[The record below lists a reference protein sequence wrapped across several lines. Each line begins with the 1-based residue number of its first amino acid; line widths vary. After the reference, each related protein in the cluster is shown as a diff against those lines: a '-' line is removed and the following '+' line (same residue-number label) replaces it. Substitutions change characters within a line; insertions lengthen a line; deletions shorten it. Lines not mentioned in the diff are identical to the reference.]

1 MVTLK
6 TLDSSIVSFI
16 ILTIILLHSYNRLES
31 ILTQYK
37 LYITLVILNMALIV
51 IDILGWVFNGLPGSL
66 NYICNIGFNTILYI
80 AAPMIPSV
88 WVLYTCNL
96 INSDRQKIK
105 YTKATLLVLLSINAA
120 ITIISLFTGSYFYVD
135 ASNIYKR
142 GPLFLVHIGYST
154 LLMLYSLTSVVA
166 KRKQFQKKQYISI
179 IMFYVAPFVGMI
191 IQMIY
196 YGVSFNWIGT
206 AISLL
211 IIYFNLQSRNLSTD
225 YLTGVNNRFNFHIYI
240 KEKIRSCSE
249 KKTFGAIMIDIDN
262 FKKINDNF
270 GHATGDEAL
279 KDTVQILRGSLRK
292 DDYIARLGGDEF
304 LIVVDMQFLEMLENT
319 IIRIKNNVEKFNTQS
334 AKPYKLS
341 LSFGY
346 AIYNFQKKMKPDDFI
361 NHLDRLMYEEKSNKM

>member
-105 YTKATLLVLLSINAA
+105 YTKATLLVLLSLNAA

-361 NHLDRLMYEEKSNKM
+361 NHLDRLMYKEKSNKM